1 VRIFDQTFRTLERAL
16 DLRLARQGVLAGNL
30 ANLNTPGFTPR
41 ELDFAAAMGATGADS
56 PGGASSPAGSAGA
69 TGSAELPLDLV
80 GRPGPV
86 PGPIPGLPGGRP
98 SAAPNGAAP
107 SAAGLDGNGVDADR
121 TLVALS
127 ENALQYGMAAKAIAK
142 KLAILRYVAS
152 DGNA

>member
-30 ANLNTPGFTPR
+30 ANVDTPGFTPR
-41 ELDFAAAMGATGADS
+41 DLDFAEAMGATGAAS
-56 PGGASSPAGSAGA
+56 PGGAASPAGPAGA
-69 TGSAELPLDLV
+69 AGSGELPLDLV

-86 PGPIPGLPGGRP
+86 PGPIPGLPGGRSPASLDGP
-98 SAAPNGAAP
+98 S
-107 SAAGLDGNGVDADR
+107 STAGLDGNSVDADR

-127 ENALQYGMAAKAIAK
+127 ENAIQYGAAAKAIAK

>member
-16 DLRLARQGVLAGNL
+16 DVRLARQGVLAGNL
-30 ANLNTPGFTPR
+30 ANVDTPGFTPR
-41 ELDFAAAMGATGADS
+41 DLDFAAAMGATGADS
-56 PGGASSPAGSAGA
+56 PGGAASPAGPGSA
-69 TGSAELPLDLV
+69 TGSGELPLDLV
-80 GRPGPV
+80 GRPGPA
-86 PGPIPGLPGGRP
+86 PGPVAGLPGGRP
-98 SAAPNGAAP
+98 PAAPNGAS

-127 ENALQYGMAAKAIAK
+127 ENALQYGAAAKAIAK